1 MVNDM
6 PRFRLPRGNQSSPR
20 SVQGRMNIFRSVIQ
34 ESSQLLDQLCHD
46 PTMPERA
53 DYASND
59 EWLHAMLTSSLD
71 QAPDLSDLFGSS
83 SSSDGTDDDHST
95 TSKDASGWSFCCPI
109 PSCRGYNFAFGG
121 EIHVRYDLD
130 LCNP

>member
-53 DYASND
+53 NYASHD

-71 QAPDLSDLFGSS
+71 QAPDMSDLFGPN
-83 SSSDGTDDDHST
+83 SSSDETDDDHST
-95 TSKDASGWSFCCPI
+95 TSKDASAWGFCCPI
-109 PSCRGYNFAFGG
+109 PFCRSDYYAFDS
-121 EIHVRYDLD
+121 EIMYDMI
-130 LCNP
+130 